1 MMFGNTIV
9 NIGLSIAGMLAAF
22 TARVHL
28 QLPLGHGN

>member
-1 MMFGNTIV
+1 MFSNTSV

-28 QLPLGHGN
+28 QLPLGQGD